1 MADATSGAGTP
12 EFIPVFSGVR
22 IARGLVFC
30 VVFCMSLFVL
40 LYFFFWPLRC
50 LSFFDLHIHFDYPF
64 GIFKLFFTIYKNST
78 FFKIGFTVVQF
89 KMLLAW

>member
-22 IARGLVFC
+22 VARGLVFC

-40 LYFFFWPLRC
+40 WTFSFGHCVVCPFSIYIFILITPLVSSNSSSQFTRIA
-50 LSFFDLHIHFDYPF
+50 LFS
-64 GIFKLFFTIYKNST
+64 KLVSQWCNLKCF
-78 FFKIGFTVVQF
+78 
-89 KMLLAW
+89 